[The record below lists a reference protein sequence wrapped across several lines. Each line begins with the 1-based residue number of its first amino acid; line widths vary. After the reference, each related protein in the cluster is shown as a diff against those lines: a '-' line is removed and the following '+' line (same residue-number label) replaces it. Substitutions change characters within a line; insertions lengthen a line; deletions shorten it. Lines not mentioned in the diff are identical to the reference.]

1 MALVKH
7 RQEGL
12 KKWTGSFLGDG
23 TIVAGKG
30 FTVTAPGSGVYRIAL
45 QGPEPFGAKFVCLA
59 TMQHAADHVT
69 TTDAVFVTVL
79 TDATYTVPA
88 EGKVALLTYDLS
100 GNKENAQTDS
110 VIHFEITLYTS
121 TQVV

>member
-1 MALVKH
+1 MALSQH

-12 KKWTGSFLGDG
+12 VKYSGSFLGDG

-45 QGPEPFGAKFVCLA
+45 KGPEPFGSKFTLVA
-59 TMQHAADHVT
+59 TMQHAADYAP
-69 TTDAVFVTVL
+69 TTDAVFVGAL

-88 EGKVALLTYDLS
+88 EGKVALCTFDVS
-100 GNKENAQTDS
+100 GNKENAQTDA
-110 VIHFEITLYTS
+110 VIHFEITLWTS
-121 TQVV
+121 SQVV